1 MMEVKKLI
9 ARKQGFVIVTVLIFG
24 GVLMIC
30 ASLAFQAATAM
41 FEENASVAGRSR
53 IENATAQASA
63 LAEEWLRVNIK
74 DIAKGNYFAISAEP
88 AEIPVLDIPKGFF
101 QIMTEEYP
109 NYNFSCQTIDLHYAD
124 KFTASADKLRV
135 PRIPPTETPG
145 GAIERAY
152 IQKVTV
158 TPAENKNAAYTY
170 TKSLRAIKDTSGDIR
185 CIVVGVTD

>member
-1 MMEVKKLI
+1 MEVKKLI

-30 ASLAFQAATAM
+30 ASLAFQVATAM
-41 FEENASVAGRSR
+41 FEENNISTERLR

-74 DIAKGNYFAISAEP
+74 DIAKGDYFAISAEP
-88 AEIPVLDIPKGFF
+88 VDSPVLDVPNDFF

-109 NYNFSCQTIDLHYAD
+109 SYNFSCQTIDLHYAD
-124 KFTASADKLRV
+124 KFTASADKLRI
-135 PRIPPTETPG
+135 PRIPPVETPG

-158 TPAENKNAAYTY
+158 TPAKNKNAAYTY
-170 TKSLRAIKDTSGDIR
+170 TKSLRAIKDTSGDLR
-185 CIVVGVTD
+185 CIVVGITD

>member
-1 MMEVKKLI
+1 MEVKKLI

-41 FEENASVAGRSR
+41 FEENYTSTERLR
-53 IENATAQASA
+53 IENATSQASA
-63 LAEEWLRVNIK
+63 LAEEWLWVNIK
-74 DIAKGNYFAISAEP
+74 DIAKGDYFAISAEP
-88 AEIPVLDIPKGFF
+88 VESPVLDVPKGFF

-109 NYNFSCQTIDLHYAD
+109 SYNFSCQTIDLHYAD
-124 KFTASADKLRV
+124 KFTASADKLRI
-135 PRIPPTETPG
+135 PRIPPVETPS

-158 TPAENKNAAYTY
+158 TPAKNKNAAYTY

-185 CIVVGVTD
+185 CIVVGITD

>member
-1 MMEVKKLI
+1 MEVKKPTGG
-9 ARKQGFVIVTVLIFG
+9 KQGFVIVTVLIFG

-41 FEENASVAGRSR
+41 FEENNISTERLR

-74 DIAKGNYFAISAEP
+74 DISKGDYFAISAEP
-88 AEIPVLDIPKGFF
+88 VESPILDVPKGFF

-109 NYNFSCQTIDLHYAD
+109 SYNFSCQTIDLHYAD
-124 KFTASADKLRV
+124 KFTASADKLRI
-135 PRIPPTETPG
+135 PRIPPVETPG

-158 TPAENKNAAYTY
+158 TPAKNKNAAYTY

-185 CIVVGVTD
+185 CIVVGITD

>member
-1 MMEVKKLI
+1 MEVKKPTGG
-9 ARKQGFVIVTVLIFG
+9 KQGFVIVTVLIFG

-41 FEENASVAGRSR
+41 FEENNISTERLR

-63 LAEEWLRVNIK
+63 LAEEWLWVNIK
-74 DIAKGNYFAISAEP
+74 DISKGDYFAISAEP
-88 AEIPVLDIPKGFF
+88 VESPILDVPKGFF

-109 NYNFSCQTIDLHYAD
+109 SYIFSCQTIDLHYTD
-124 KFTASADKLRV
+124 KFTASADKLRI
-135 PRIPPTETPG
+135 PRIPPVETPG

-158 TPAENKNAAYTY
+158 TPAKNKNAAYTY
-170 TKSLRAIKDTSGDIR
+170 TKSLRAIKDTSGDLR
-185 CIVVGVTD
+185 CIVVGITD